1 MEANEAR
8 DRHSFRCCALKR
20 GASVGVV
27 SAGKPRQFHER
38 LACLALEKA
47 GPFVILW
54 GENFSKKCP
63 KAGDSFVVVLKGTK
77 LYEHTSKSQIQE
89 STE

>member
-1 MEANEAR
+1 MLGIETWGIGRRCVCREATT
-8 DRHSFRCCALKR
+8 
-20 GASVGVV
+20 
-27 SAGKPRQFHER
+27 
-38 LACLALEKA
+38 